1 MSTRV
6 KVKLDDILAQNAV
19 QAEPDWVKSIQ
30 NLLNLARE
38 ANKAYKFEKAIEHL
52 NSLEEIWDAKGLP
65 EFSLEL
71 RLDLYREKGKA
82 LAFQGKHDLA
92 IKEYQKILKL
102 CRDAEHLSVKSETFT
117 QIGQLLAKQGD
128 HDKALGYLQRAIG
141 AYRRLNDL
149 KGMCKALRN
158 LGVVYVELG
167 EFEEAELTYDEA
179 IVNAQEIGDRLLY
192 ADLVNNLGTIMNM
205 RGNWHRALELYRESL
220 LIYETEKEIRKQ
232 AYTENNLAITL
243 SEQGLN
249 DEAFEYFQKAHE
261 TGTAINDATLVL
273 IVDINLADL
282 YLKKEQLSEA
292 EFHCRKAHQ
301 YLVDSNL
308 VNGNLVEIKKIFGK
322 IARTRKELAAALEYF
337 DEGLHISREI
347 GAKFLEA
354 EVLMERGILLRD
366 MDRHFDSLEN
376 LESSYHMYTALKA
389 EGKQE
394 ETERIIKSI
403 EELYLEIF
411 DLMSQ
416 KVDRKDKYTKGH
428 SDRVASFAL
437 LLAKELGM
445 KPQVL
450 KSIVAA
456 ALLHDIG
463 KIKINDRVLKKE
475 GKLTEEEFEL
485 IKKHPGFGV
494 ELLRGK
500 EFPWDIKPMILH
512 HHEKL
517 DGTGYP
523 HGLKG
528 EDIPTGV
535 RIISIADVFDA
546 LTSDRVYRPAFDTGK
561 ALEIM
566 EKESGS
572 SFDPVLLKCFC
583 NLIKAGKADM
593 VINSKT
599 REDEMYGI
607 WSQCLSSKEEKKD
620 DSLKKKKET
629 VLA

>member
-261 TGTAINDATLVL
+261 TGTAINDAALVL